1 MEKHK
6 ILVLGVDGL
15 DPSLTNRFRQ
25 QGIMPNFDKLI
36 ARGSAR
42 KDLRMLGRCPYNHTA
57 NVDFSGYWCDTR
69 HSWYYLFLGTIQN
82 RSGYNDL

>member
-36 ARGSAR
+36 ARGSAAKICACWAVSLQSHR
-42 KDLRMLGRCPYNHTA
+42 QCGLLWLLVRHPPLMVLP
-57 NVDFSGYWCDTR
+57 VSGDNPKQIW
-69 HSWYYLFLGTIQN
+69 LQ
-82 RSGYNDL
+82 